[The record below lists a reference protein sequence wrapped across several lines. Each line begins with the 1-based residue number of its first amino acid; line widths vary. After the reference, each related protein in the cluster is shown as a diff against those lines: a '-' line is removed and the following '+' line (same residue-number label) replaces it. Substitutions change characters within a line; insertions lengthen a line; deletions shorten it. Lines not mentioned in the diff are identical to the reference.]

1 MSLSDFDSLSS
12 QEGEAIINRHLVRLE
27 EQYKSDWERARF
39 ISCNSLLP
47 HTKKRL
53 KPTDVC
59 KFPWE
64 KANNGEDLSLEEKE
78 AVRKRGQELAAKW
91 Q

>member
-1 MSLSDFDSLSS
+1 MSLSDFDSLTSL
-12 QEGEAIINRHLVRLE
+12 EAEAIINRHILNKE
-27 EQYKSDWERARF
+27 EQYKTDWERARF
-39 ISCNSLLP
+39 IACNALLP
-47 HTKKRL
+47 HVKKRL

-64 KANNGEDLSLEEKE
+64 KANNREDLSLEEKE
-78 AVRKRGQELAAKW
+78 AVRKRGQELAKKW